1 MSDLK
6 AKGKNLKFK
15 ERLRKCGSESCHDLG
30 QSLLGRRTNMF
41 MARGLSGHVY
51 MSKRR
56 ARGQWGPGRIRKEE
70 NSRR

>member
-6 AKGKNLKFK
+6 AKGKNLKFE

-30 QSLLGRRTNMF
+30 QSLLGRRTNKF

-51 MSKRR
+51 MRG
-56 ARGQWGPGRIRKEE
+56 ARGQWGPGRIRKGE

>member
-30 QSLLGRRTNMF
+30 QSLLGRRTNKF

-51 MSKRR
+51 I
-56 ARGQWGPGRIRKEE
+56 GEQEPVGPRQNKEGREQ
-70 NSRR
+70 